1 MENPPTALLL
11 VDHGILLPEANAL
24 LEKTAKSV
32 LDRADG
38 IYVAVEPAHMELA
51 QPSVKIAFDR
61 CVAAG
66 ARKVIV
72 SLFFLSPGRHS
83 RQDIPRLA
91 SDAAS
96 NHPDVIWS
104 MTDPLGSDPCITEL
118 LLRQAFAAQ

>member
-1 MENPPTALLL
+1 MLL
-11 VDHGILLPEANAL
+11 VDHGSLLPEANIL
-24 LEKTAKSV
+24 LEQTARSV
-32 LDRADG
+32 RNHADG

-51 QPSVKIAFDR
+51 EPSVKIAFDR

-83 RQDIPRLA
+83 QQDIPRLV

-96 NHPDVIWS
+96 HHPDVTWS
-104 MTDPLGSDPCITEL
+104 MTDPLGSDPAITEL
-118 LLRQAFAAQ
+118 LLRQARATP